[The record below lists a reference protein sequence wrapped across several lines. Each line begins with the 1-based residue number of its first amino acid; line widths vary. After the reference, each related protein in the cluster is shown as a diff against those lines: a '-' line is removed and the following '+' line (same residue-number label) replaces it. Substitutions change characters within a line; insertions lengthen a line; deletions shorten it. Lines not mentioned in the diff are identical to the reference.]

1 MKPQGCTVIR
11 LEPRQVEAI
20 LRAVVEGDG
29 LPEGLAGLRWLLATC
44 HDGVVWGELRDGGL
58 ALSSA
63 AFPEVSPTPRRE
75 SLLELRLFGPAAEIR
90 VWRTDDGFA
99 VRRIESAGGE
109 TSAALAGSPA
119 EPKRESWLLVGDR
132 FRDARDGF
140 TLVTGDGGKRQA
152 VPLTIDEDRSDQ
164 DLPVRLEVCHHLEQD
179 GETGAVRVALTRLTG
194 LAPAGRAGGR
204 EGT

>member
-1 MKPQGCTVIR
+1 MKPLGCEVTR

-20 LRAVVEGDG
+20 VGILVDGGDLSDG
-29 LPEGLAGLRWLLATC
+29 MAGLRWLFATC
-44 HDGVVWGELRDGGL
+44 HDGVVWGELREGQL
-58 ALSSA
+58 ALSST

-75 SLLELRLFGPAAEIR
+75 SLLELRLFGPTAEVR
-90 VWRTDDGFA
+90 VWRTDDGFEA
-99 VRRIESAGGE
+99 RRIESAGGE
-109 TSAALAGSPA
+109 TLAALSGSPA
-119 EPKRESWLLVGDR
+119 APKRDSWLLVGDR

-164 DLPVRLEVCHHLEQD
+164 DLPFRLEVCHHLEQD
-179 GETGAVRVALTRLTG
+179 ADTGAVRVALTRLTG

-204 EGT
+204 TGS